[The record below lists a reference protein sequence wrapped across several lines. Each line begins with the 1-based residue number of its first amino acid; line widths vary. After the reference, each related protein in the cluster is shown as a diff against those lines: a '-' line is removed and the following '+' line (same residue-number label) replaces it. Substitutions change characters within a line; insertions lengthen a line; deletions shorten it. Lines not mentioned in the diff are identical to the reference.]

1 VSDILSAHA
10 VPPPPPPPLT
20 PHMRAHLLAGL
31 RASLTSDRAQ
41 LARLPRSACGQ
52 QPARVGML
60 IDRIAATRVDIADLE
75 AL

>member
-1 VSDILSAHA
+1 
-10 VPPPPPPPLT
+10 
-20 PHMRAHLLAGL
+20 MRAHLLAGL